1 MTYLA
6 TKFEVAT
13 SNSLG
18 ADTFTRNVM
27 DTQADGWTTDW
38 LCQELNIAFIL
49 KKKEGIKTTKVTR
62 VDNTFMYVIAISF
75 LVSRS

>member
-1 MTYLA
+1 MHYLIFDLESKVTRNMAQYLLHHMTYLA

-27 DTQADGWTTDW
+27 DTQADGWTTD
-38 LCQELNIAFIL
+38 
-49 KKKEGIKTTKVTR
+49 
-62 VDNTFMYVIAISF
+62 
-75 LVSRS
+75 